1 MNASVLY
8 PSASMT
14 NPALYHGDRIDLLVR
29 QRLLERLD
37 GHGDGDGFLAVLDAL
52 ALIDVEH
59 GIINDDS
66 DAWLKP
72 AFEQFYRVLKPDSMC
87 ISFYAGT

>member
-1 MNASVLY
+1 
-8 PSASMT
+8 MT
-14 NPALYHGDRIDLLVR
+14 NPALYHGDRIDLLK
-29 QRLLERLD
+29 RLPENAVHLIVTDPPYIVNYRSRD
-37 GHGDGDGFLAVLDAL
+37 GR
-52 ALIDVEH
+52 